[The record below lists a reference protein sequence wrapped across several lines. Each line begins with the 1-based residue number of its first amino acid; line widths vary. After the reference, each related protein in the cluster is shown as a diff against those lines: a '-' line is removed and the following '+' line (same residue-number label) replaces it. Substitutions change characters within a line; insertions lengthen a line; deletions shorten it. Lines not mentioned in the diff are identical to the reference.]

1 MPAQNTDDYFFS
13 LPLVIFLQVSDHPT
27 SLSYKYLKLLACGEG
42 DLRIALWSPCLA
54 ASGRNKMQAS
64 ASQHLASCEAGK

>member
-27 SLSYKYLKLLACGEG
+27 SLSYIYLKLLTCGEG
-42 DLRIALWSPCLA
+42 DLRIAL
-54 ASGRNKMQAS
+54 
-64 ASQHLASCEAGK
+64 